1 MKAKKDPSPEQIE
14 QLTAEIRATWTAAER
29 LRRLRADWRP
39 MFTRCDG
46 EKLEIEAA
54 DYERHHEQRAE
65 LQTAGT

>member
-1 MKAKKDPSPEQIE
+1 VKSNPDPSPEEI
-14 QLTAEIRATWTAAER
+14 AELCLLIQADWSPAER

-54 DYERHHEQRAE
+54 DYERHHDQRAD
-65 LQTAGT
+65 LQAGT